1 MGATASI
8 IIAIPE
14 DLRTLCSGLQQFK
27 LGAALGHLI
36 EDTLIISNKLFRDR
50 VGLSDDFSAA
60 VKLRHLVYL
69 DRRTA
74 MENNDVDQPIEFLP
88 CTLNSLT
95 GDEIIPGRALTRP
108 DGIILLLLVP
118 PSDAAS
124 QTFTHGRTVGRAEE
138 RNRTSKFFH
147 DLLSSKM
154 MMASYFARAADEKFS
169 AAADGR
175 IELGKVMSVLDEAI
189 DAIVQGF
196 DTTDFP

>member
-27 LGAALGHLI
+27 LGATLGHLI

-108 DGIILLLLVP
+108 DGIILLLLVAP
-118 PSDAAS
+118 ATLRLRRLPMDA
-124 QTFTHGRTVGRAEE
+124 R
-138 RNRTSKFFH
+138 
-147 DLLSSKM
+147 L
-154 MMASYFARAADEKFS
+154 
-169 AAADGR
+169 DGR
-175 IELGKVMSVLDEAI
+175 KRGTERANSSTTCSV
-189 DAIVQGF
+189 QK
-196 DTTDFP
+196 

>member
-1 MGATASI
+1 
-8 IIAIPE
+8 
-14 DLRTLCSGLQQFK
+14 
-27 LGAALGHLI
+27 
-36 EDTLIISNKLFRDR
+36 
-50 VGLSDDFSAA
+50 
-60 VKLRHLVYL
+60 
-69 DRRTA
+69 

-108 DGIILLLLVP
+108 DGIILLLLASERRCV
-118 PSDAAS
+118 SD
-124 QTFTHGRTVGRAEE
+124 FTHGRTVGRAEE
-138 RNRTSKFFH
+138 GNRTSKFFY